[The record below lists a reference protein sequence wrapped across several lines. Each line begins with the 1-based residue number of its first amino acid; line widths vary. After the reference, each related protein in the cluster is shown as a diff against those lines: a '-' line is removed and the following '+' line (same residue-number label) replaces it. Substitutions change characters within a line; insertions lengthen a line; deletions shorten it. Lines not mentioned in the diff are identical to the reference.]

1 MWFLHNLYY
10 TCRQKSKVC
19 DAISV
24 VCDALTQT
32 QDADAICD
40 ARRNSWRKTQ
50 LVTQDA
56 IHDARRNLCLYK
68 LFGILLIFLFFSGII
83 KNAPIKEQFSTNLSI
98 NFYKNT
104 QYFLLYAN
112 CDCNKSSFINWIFR
126 NKNKAKDKKTAFA
139 ALYQREL

>member
-1 MWFLHNLYY
+1 MLDY

-32 QDADAICD
+32 QDADAIC
-40 ARRNSWRKTQ
+40 
-50 LVTQDA
+50 
-56 IHDARRNLCLYK
+56 DARRNLCLYK